1 LTLYNLKAA
10 HFLLQSNNMT
20 TASQQLA
27 AVLLG
32 SLGFQAVGNNDVMAR
47 LNAITPSG
55 GTAMRDSLLTGVTL
69 ILKVNEALMQIG
81 EAENWH
87 FVHIIITDGQDTESK
102 ASLEDTAAMMYL
114 IGQTIPIS
122 RCRTIIIG
130 IDLGMDPQ
138 ATIELITLQQLGGEN
153 CEIYEI
159 GSVEISD
166 LFQRIQVSLGIVQ
179 QRGVGVV
186 QTASGQRAVVVA
198 QRNQPVMQVSRT
210 SFAVIFNVDISGSM
224 SGSRYQRVKQSVGQ
238 FLASTPPDDLVAGI
252 CFNSAVNLLGVTQ
265 PQPVVQRAA
274 QPRPATSSVVQTAVQ
289 PTVHA
294 PVPVV
299 KGSGC
304 CLLS

>member
-1 LTLYNLKAA
+1 MA
-10 HFLLQSNNMT
+10 
-20 TASQQLA
+20 TATQQLA
-27 AVLLG
+27 GALLG
-32 SLGFQAVGNNDVMAR
+32 SLGFQAVGNNTIMAR
-47 LNAITPSG
+47 LNAITPEG
-55 GTAMRDSLLTGVTL
+55 GTAMRDSLLTGITL
-69 ILKVNEALMQIG
+69 ILKLNQALMQIG

-87 FVHIIITDGQDTESK
+87 FVHIIITDGQDTGSK
-102 ASLEDTAAMMYL
+102 ATLEDTAATMYL

-130 IDLGMDPQ
+130 IDLGQDAK
-138 ATIELITLQQLGGEN
+138 ATAELLALRQLGGEN

-210 SFAVIFNVDISGSM
+210 SFAVVFNVDISGSM

-252 CFNSAVNLLGVTQ
+252 CFNSEVNLLGVSQ
-265 PQPVVQRAA
+265 PKPAARPAVQAAA
-274 QPRPATSSVVQTAVQ
+274 QPVRQRPPPAAKSS
-289 PTVHA
+289 
-294 PVPVV
+294 
-299 KGSGC
+299 C
-304 CLLS
+304 CSLL